1 MLYTCQCAA
10 VKVSSI
16 AHIAPLLLLG
26 CKLNIVVNITG
37 TSIRLSPLGIVSAC
51 PGGQILL
58 TCERTSGLFL
68 HWTVSVPHLVPR
80 ETIVGNQGAFI
91 TDLQLTGLHYATF
104 TITRTSINP
113 LTSQMMVNNV
123 TTEING
129 STIYCSQDGN
139 ENGAPMVTITVTNE
153 GINYYSSDFFF
164 NFFSD
169 AL

>member
-1 MLYTCQCAA
+1 M
-10 VKVSSI
+10 
-16 AHIAPLLLLG
+16 
-26 CKLNIVVNITG
+26 
-37 TSIRLSPLGIVSAC
+37 GIVSAC

-58 TCERTSGLFL
+58 TCERTSGSFL

-80 ETIVGNQGAFI
+80 KIIVPIQGTFT

-129 STIYCSQDGN
+129 STIYCSEDDN
-139 ENGAPMVTITVTNE
+139 ENGTPMVTLIVTNE
-153 GINYYSSDFFF
+153 GI
-164 NFFSD
+164 
-169 AL
+169 